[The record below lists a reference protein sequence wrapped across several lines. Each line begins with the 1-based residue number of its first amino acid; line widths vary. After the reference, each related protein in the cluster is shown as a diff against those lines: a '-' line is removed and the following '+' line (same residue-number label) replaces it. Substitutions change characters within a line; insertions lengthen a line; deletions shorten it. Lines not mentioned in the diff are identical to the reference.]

1 KKDGTIIASQ
11 ATIYGDS
18 GAYASLG
25 DKVMTRAATHAAGP
39 YDIPNVKIDCY
50 AMYTNNPPA
59 GAFRGFGVTQS
70 CFAVESNM
78 DEIAHKL
85 DIDTFELRRKNAL
98 RVGGITSTGQI
109 VRESAGLLECIRK
122 VQEGVTEDP
131 STVLRAGSGRKTE
144 EKVSGNGH
152 SSSVVGRPSTVRAW
166 GFATAYKNT
175 GLGGGAADKS
185 AAEVE
190 VFEDGTAEV
199 RTSAAEIGQ
208 GLPTV
213 LAMITAEELGLP
225 YERVRVLLSDT
236 DLTPDGGP
244 TTASRQTFVT
254 GNAARYAAKGMRE
267 ILAETASEYL
277 DVAPEALVFRNGYI
291 SQNGRQLSFAE
302 VVKRA
307 RQEQRPTRYLHE
319 YH

>member
-1 KKDGTIIASQ
+1 S
-11 ATIYGDS
+11 
-18 GAYASLG
+18 
-25 DKVMTRAATHAAGP
+25 
-39 YDIPNVKIDCY
+39 
-50 AMYTNNPPA
+50 
-59 GAFRGFGVTQS
+59 
-70 CFAVESNM
+70 
-78 DEIAHKL
+78 
-85 DIDTFELRRKNAL
+85 FELRRKNAL
-98 RVGGITSTGQI
+98 TVGGITSTGQV
-109 VRESAGLLECIRK
+109 VRESAGLLECIRLVENRVK
-122 VQEGVTEDP
+122 
-131 STVLRAGSGRKTE
+131 SG
-144 EKVSGNGH
+144 
-152 SSSVVGRPSTVRAW
+152 SSSQSKIENQKSKIQAW
-166 GFATAYKNT
+166 GFAAAYKNT
-175 GLGGGAADKS
+175 GLGGGAPDKS

-277 DVAPEALVFRNGYI
+277 DAAPEQLVF
-291 SQNGRQLSFAE
+291 
-302 VVKRA
+302 
-307 RQEQRPTRYLHE
+307 
-319 YH
+319 